1 MSILPDIDDAAEA
14 ERPKVSQDVADAIE
28 LLLWARDKGFRL
40 PEIHIG
46 TVHIKVSDLRQH
58 RREGGG
64 EARQP
69 TDIYSEYGGIDKDE
83 P

>member
-46 TVHIKVSDLRQH
+46 TVHIKVADLRQH
-58 RREGGG
+58 RREGGV

-69 TDIYSEYGGIDKDE
+69 GSVYDDHGGILNDE
-83 P
+83 